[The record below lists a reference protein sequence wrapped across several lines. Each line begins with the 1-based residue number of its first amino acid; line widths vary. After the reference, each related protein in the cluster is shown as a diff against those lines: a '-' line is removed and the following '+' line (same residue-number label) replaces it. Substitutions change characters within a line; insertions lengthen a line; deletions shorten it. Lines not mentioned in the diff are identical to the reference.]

1 MPNVSL
7 GSKYCPEKDILQL
20 VAGSNIT
27 VWWSYSNLRYPM
39 KLTKFS
45 VTILKPFIFFC
56 QFMIVRVKVTSYL
69 DRYLFKSLVCF
80 STISWSC
87 MPSLS
92 SFILQRLN
100 FTCGSLITRNWGKRK
115 RKNWTYLRISSQR
128 FWYSSNVIPC
138 NRTNGFSSSNFHQAS
153 LNTSDPWLFRRD

>member
-1 MPNVSL
+1 MYRS
-7 GSKYCPEKDILQL
+7 
-20 VAGSNIT
+20 VANIVQRKTYFNSWPGLANIT

-69 DRYLFKSLVCF
+69 DSYLFKSLVCF

-138 NRTNGFSSSNFHQAS
+138 NRTNGFKLAAVTFIRH
-153 LNTSDPWLFRRD
+153 R